1 MNAIGGMAVG
11 ERSEGLGQPVVGVNR
26 AQLAVFDERGD
37 DRPVVAAFV
46 GAGEERVLSVQREVA
61 WRIWIESSASVEIF
75 ISYIYQCDT
84 TRHTMHIS
92 SLLSRICLNV
102 TSATENN
109 LMNAAGV
116 CNTTSWAAE
125 GVKMT
130 RSTKAVERY

>member
-61 WRIWIESSASVEIF
+61 WRIWMINGMNSASDPRVRTIEGHPNNGF
-75 ISYIYQCDT
+75 
-84 TRHTMHIS
+84 
-92 SLLSRICLNV
+92 
-102 TSATENN
+102 ATE
-109 LMNAAGV
+109 GV
-116 CNTTSWAAE
+116 PD
-125 GVKMT
+125 V
-130 RSTKAVERY
+130 

>member
-61 WRIWIESSASVEIF
+61 WRIWNHLEPDAGFLE
-75 ISYIYQCDT
+75 
-84 TRHTMHIS
+84 
-92 SLLSRICLNV
+92 LLEDADLVDLQVKRIAHPCPPG
-102 TSATENN
+102 
-109 LMNAAGV
+109 AG
-116 CNTTSWAAE
+116 
-125 GVKMT
+125 G
-130 RSTKAVERY
+130 STGKG

>member
-61 WRIWIESSASVEIF
+61 WRIWNQSP
-75 ISYIYQCDT
+75 YPWL
-84 TRHTMHIS
+84 RTMVLTEARWKRGLRKHV
-92 SLLSRICLNV
+92 SLSIRLQPFRKFGRAL
-102 TSATENN
+102 
-109 LMNAAGV
+109 
-116 CNTTSWAAE
+116 
-125 GVKMT
+125 
-130 RSTKAVERY
+130 